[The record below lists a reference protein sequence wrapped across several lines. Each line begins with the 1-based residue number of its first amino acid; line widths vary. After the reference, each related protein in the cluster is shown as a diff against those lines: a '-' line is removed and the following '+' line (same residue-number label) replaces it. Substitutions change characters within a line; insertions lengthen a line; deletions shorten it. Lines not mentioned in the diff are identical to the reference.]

1 MPPDLSTV
9 PVISP
14 SLSLQPPRTPF
25 DHKAELAKLV
35 YFLHPGYP
43 DGNNTLLHLPCFDS
57 GGIHHQTARLAC
69 AIFANCRWDGY
80 LSASRNRPAVSAH
93 PDDVLPHGQYYFIIN
108 GEDQYPVVPS
118 FQHFVCPTTLP
129 QPYREAPIQRSSG
142 DDAIRRDDTCRISA
156 SSFPNETAH
165 IIPAS
170 QSEWWRR
177 NDMSQYTSAPEQ
189 IDNTRCAENTML
201 LRRDLHKLWD
211 DGVFAI
217 GPKQGKWVVHVL
229 LNSPRIEI
237 QESYHNLELQP
248 LAGVR
253 REYLLCRFA
262 LAIFSKSH
270 FWNGSLP
277 RKLVFVD
284 ADGERPNEQ
293 VTREFSAKEYQ
304 KQFPTTSARSASRNP
319 SPKRQRPPTADDMF
333 DDDVTTEESEFS
345 QGFGTQD
352 EQSEDGEE
360 RGRQLKR
367 RWSPDSWD
375 GLSLLVRR
383 SDESFNSVEKSQG
396 HCRKRLRSSSPSRAE
411 GTKASAYKTW
421 GRS

>member
-1 MPPDLSTV
+1 MAPQVLTV
-9 PVISP
+9 PIISP
-14 SLSLQPPRTPF
+14 SLSLQPRRKPF

-43 DGNNTLLHLPCFDS
+43 EGNNTLLHLPCLDS
-57 GGIHHQTARLAC
+57 GGIHHETARLAC

-80 LSASRNRPAVSAH
+80 LSSSRDGPAVSAH
-93 PDDVLPHGQYYFIIN
+93 PDDVLPHGRYYFIID
-108 GEDQYPVVPS
+108 GEDPYPVVPS

-129 QPYREAPIQRSSG
+129 QPYCEAPIERSPG

-156 SSFPNETAH
+156 SSSPNETAH

-189 IDNTRCAENTML
+189 LDNTRCAENTVL

-217 GPKQGKWVVHVL
+217 VPKQGKWVVHVL
-229 LNSPRIEI
+229 LNSPRVEI
-237 QESYHNLELQP
+237 RERYHNLELQP

-253 REYLLCRFA
+253 REYLVCRFA

-270 FWNGSLP
+270 FLNGSLP
-277 RKLVFVD
+277 RKLVFVN

-293 VTREFSAKEYQ
+293 VTRKFSAKEYQ
-304 KQFPTTSARSASRNP
+304 KEFPATSARSASRNP
-319 SPKRQRPPTADDMF
+319 SPKRQRPPTADDML
-333 DDDVTTEESEFS
+333 DDRDTTEESDFS
-345 QGFGTQD
+345 QGFGTED
-352 EQSEDGEE
+352 ERSEDEEE
-360 RGRQLKR
+360 RGRPRKR
-367 RWSPDSWD
+367 PWSPESWD
-375 GLSLLVRR
+375 GLSLRDHCL
-383 SDESFNSVEKSQG
+383 DASFNSVEKSQD
-396 HCRKRLRSSSPSRAE
+396 HCRKRLRPSSPSRVEDAVD
-411 GTKASAYKTW
+411 
-421 GRS
+421 